1 MLGHNGGRPL
11 NGALPNGQPGGMV
24 GLPALPS
31 AVGMDAGHP
40 GLPNQAGGSEVTT
53 YVYRDGELIDKDY
66 ALPLVEIHAESSLGR
81 PYIASDNMEPT
92 RHMADG
98 CVFTSKAKFRAN
110 TRAHGCTEVGD
121 QKGFGTKRKFVPKMD
136 KRQRREDVARAIG
149 ELKAK
154 K

>member
-1 MLGHNGGRPL
+1 MLGHNGVRPL

-24 GLPALPS
+24 GLPALRP

-53 YVYRDGELIDKDY
+53 YVWRESGLIEKDY
-66 ALPLVEIHAESSLGR
+66 APPLVEIHAESSLGR
-81 PYIASDNMEPT
+81 PYIASDNMDAM

-98 CVFTSKAKFRAN
+98 KMFTSKAKFRAH
-110 TRAHGCTEVGD
+110 TKAHGCVEVGD
-121 QKGFGTKRKFVPKMD
+121 QKGYGMKRKFVPKMD